1 MELSLNHLTR
11 KYGEKIAVDDF
22 SAAFAPKVYGLLGAN
37 GAGKTTLMRLICD
50 ILKPTSGSITLD
62 GVGISSLD
70 ESYRE
75 KLGYDPQRFG
85 YYPDFTAESYMAYI
99 AALKGISGA
108 AARNEAR
115 RLIET
120 VGLSDAAKRKIRTF
134 SGGMQ
139 KRLGIAQAMLGD
151 PAILILDEPTAGL
164 DPKERVHFRNLISSF
179 APGKI
184 VILSTH
190 IVSDVEYIAA
200 EIMMMK
206 QGRLI
211 RRGDART
218 ITDII
223 ADSVWE
229 AVVAPDVA
237 ERASA
242 EMTVG
247 NIRHEG
253 GTVRLRIL
261 SDKKPLDGAVR
272 VAPNLED
279 LYLHYFEEA
288 AESCAE

>member
-1 MELSLNHLTR
+1 MELTLNNLTR

-22 SAAFAPKVYGLLGAN
+22 SAKFTPKVYGLLGAN

-50 ILKPTSGSITLD
+50 ILKPTNGSITLD

-75 KLGYDPQRFG
+75 KLGYDPQHFG
-85 YYPDFTAESYMAYI
+85 YYPDFTAESYMMYI

-108 AARNEAR
+108 AARNEAK
-115 RLIET
+115 RLIEK
-120 VGLSDAAKRKIRTF
+120 VGLSDVAKRKIKTF

-139 KRLGIAQAMLGD
+139 KRLGIAQAMLGN

-179 APGKI
+179 AQGKI

-190 IVSDVEYIAA
+190 IVSDVEYIAT

-211 RRGDART
+211 RRGDTQT
-218 ITDII
+218 ITSII

-229 AVVAPDVA
+229 AAVTPEVA
-237 ERASA
+237 EKVSA
-242 EMTVG
+242 EMIVG

-253 GTVRLRIL
+253 GAVHLRIL
-261 SDKKPLDGAVR
+261 SGKKPLAGAVR
-272 VAPNLED
+272 VMPNLED
-279 LYLHYFEEA
+279 LYLYYFEEVA
-288 AESCAE
+288 K